1 LLREFS
7 RRTTER
13 VRAALPLRLAL
24 PALESFLSENVEKE
38 IRKDA
43 RVIRCAAVAVGAG
56 VAPTREAARQL
67 LAAARETDRDFLV
80 RVGRFPVGIH
90 IPYDEIEPLRLRR
103 IELGL
108 DLAYRLL
115 DAWSRGQKSRAVLP
129 RKDLALRLRELLE
142 LYALEVLALSRSVRL
157 PAPLA
162 ALRERIARHLRGE
175 MAEIARAMTATLAP
189 P

>member
-1 LLREFS
+1 MREFS

-24 PALESFLSENVEKE
+24 PALESFLAENVEKE

-56 VAPTREAARQL
+56 AAPAQEAARQL

-80 RVGRFPVGIH
+80 RVGRFPVRID

-108 DLAYRLL
+108 DLSWRLL
-115 DAWSRGQKSRAVLP
+115 DAWSRGEKSRVVLP
-129 RKDLALRLRELLE
+129 REDLALRLRELLE
-142 LYALEVLALSRSVRL
+142 LYALEVLALSRSVGL

-162 ALRERIARHLRGE
+162 VLRERIAQRLRGE
-175 MAEIARAMTATLAP
+175 MGEIARAMTATLAP